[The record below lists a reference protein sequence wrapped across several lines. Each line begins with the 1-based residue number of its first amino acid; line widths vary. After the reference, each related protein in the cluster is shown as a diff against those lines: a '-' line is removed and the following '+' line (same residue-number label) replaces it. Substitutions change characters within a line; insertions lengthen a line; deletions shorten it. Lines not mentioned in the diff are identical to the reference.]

1 VDGELRKD
9 GERRETGTKRC
20 PTEYKIHKPRPLA
33 LQDAT
38 KRILIE
44 RGCRCGENPAFRQT
58 RQNAQNLA
66 VVISENAGTRR
77 NYY

>member
-1 VDGELRKD
+1 MNEKLRED

-38 KRILIE
+38 KRVLIG
-44 RGCRCGENPAFRQT
+44 RVTGAIV
-58 RQNAQNLA
+58 A
-66 VVISENAGTRR
+66 VGRTLLSVRHVKMLKT
-77 NYY
+77 